1 MSLFAK
7 KHTKKE
13 ENLKENKE
21 GEQMNEGT
29 TIISYLFDENEDT
42 TYKYVNNV
50 VKHVDHPPTKG
61 KLIETL
67 YDGLKE
73 KRVGNCFIDKTV
85 DGYRIFSF
93 QSLKENKVLEV
104 WVTTKYFERND
115 AYVQKL
121 VKLIEF
127 YGEEK

>member
-1 MSLFAK
+1 MKFFT

-21 GEQMNEGT
+21 GEQMDKNT

-67 YDGLKE
+67 YDGLKG

-85 DGYRIFSF
+85 EGYRIFSF
-93 QSLKENKVLEV
+93 QSLTENKILEV
-104 WVTTKYFERND
+104 WVTTKYFDKND
-115 AYVQKL
+115 EYVQKL
-121 VKLIEF
+121 VKLINF